1 MKKEKDVVVANDRN
15 DVDDDIVA
23 AQNKNEAAATN
34 GNTVAMGG
42 SNKELFI
49 PEDISIYFNAN
60 NISTEADAGGSIV
73 GGGPDAQTDTT
84 RNKDNEMGRRR
95 RRHRRDSQTASA
107 TTTTSS
113 SCLSN
118 CEAETVEQHLF
129 HHHHHQNH
137 HRGVAISQ
145 TSSNTNTST
154 NGNSGNSVSI
164 VERDIIRDQ
173 NHRPILSA
181 DTSGEQILYFES
193 SSIVD
198 TGSNRSTNATNGAGD
213 KHKTPLIDND
223 HIIIIPDDVVDV
235 SADDD
240 SSVAAVLAVAKADDL
255 YVNDEA
261 PKTLPLRP
269 IIRGPYND
277 DGDADDDDP
286 AAEVATVYT
295 EQHAEVKLNC
305 EVDLDISA
313 VVWMRN
319 GQVGG

>member
-1 MKKEKDVVVANDRN
+1 MQKEK
-15 DVDDDIVA
+15 DIVA

-34 GNTVAMGG
+34 GNIVAMGG

-60 NISTEADAGGSIV
+60 NVSTEADGAGGSIV

-154 NGNSGNSVSI
+154 DGNSGNSVSI

-173 NHRPILSA
+173 NHRPILA